1 MLPQVVYIEN
11 DGLVPDFEEVL
22 EPSKAHKLYID
33 KNRCVGFVD
42 EIEAMKQ
49 AIFLMLSIERYDH
62 IIYSWNNFVELKDLF
77 GMPTSYVASEVPRR
91 IRECLL
97 QDDRINEVDS
107 FVVTT
112 HKNKVHVQYT
122 AHTIFGDITGE
133 KEVIYT

>member
-1 MLPQVVYIEN
+1 MIPQVDN
-11 DGLVPDFEEVL
+11 DGLTLDFEEVI
-22 EPSKAHKLYID
+22 EPSKNYKLIPD

-49 AIFLMLSIERYDH
+49 AIFLMLSVERYDH
-62 IIYSWNNFVELKDLF
+62 IIYSWNFGAEFKDLF
-77 GMPTSYVASEVPRR
+77 GKPVSFVVSEAKRR
-91 IRECLL
+91 IRDALI

-122 AHTIFGDITGE
+122 AHTIYGEITAE
-133 KEVIYT
+133 KEVEY